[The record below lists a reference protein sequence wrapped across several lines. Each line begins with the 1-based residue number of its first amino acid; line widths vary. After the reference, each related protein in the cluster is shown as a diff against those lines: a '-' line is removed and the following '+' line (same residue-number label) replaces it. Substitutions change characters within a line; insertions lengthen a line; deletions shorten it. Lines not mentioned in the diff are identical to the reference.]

1 MDRPTLER
9 IAGGGWQLSSIFQ
22 ARGGLPEDI
31 TLISG
36 IFGNPVRPNYV
47 PGQNPYLSHI
57 SWLNPGG
64 SYNSAAFS
72 VPTGYDGT
80 PGQHLGNVG
89 RNWLRGPGF
98 FQWDFSAM
106 KSFDVTEKVKL
117 QFRTDLFNIINHP
130 NYSNPDGGL
139 CSALNVR
146 RGRADRNVH
155 AQSVL
160 RADHLH
166 GREPDGQ
173 RADWQWNRPAGAVLL
188 EVVVLMAKRAARPR
202 RVARIR
208 PRKEADAQH
217 CG

>member
-1 MDRPTLER
+1 LWER

-31 TLISG
+31 TLMSG
-36 IFGNPVRPNYV
+36 IFGNPVRPNFV

-57 SWLNPGG
+57 TWLNPGG

-80 PGQHLGNVG
+80 PGQNLGDVR

-106 KSFDVTEKVKL
+106 KSFNLTEKAKL
-117 QFRTDLFNIINHP
+117 QFRTDLFNILNHP

-139 CSALNVR
+139 CSALNYGAAGQTATCTPNPYFGQTTSTVANQTGNGQIGNGTAR
-146 RGRADRNVH
+146 Q
-155 AQSVL
+155 AQFSL
-160 RADHLH
+160 K
-166 GREPDGQ
+166 
-173 RADWQWNRPAGAVLL
+173 LL
-188 EVVVLMAKRAARPR
+188 F
-202 RVARIR
+202 
-208 PRKEADAQH
+208 
-217 CG
+217 